1 MEPLDYALAGAL
13 GVSLAA
19 ATGFRVFVPVLV
31 AAVAARFGL
40 VQLPAQLHWMAG
52 NLSILM
58 LAVAAA
64 AEVAAY
70 YIPGVDNV
78 LDALVAPLAVVAG
91 TMMVAAPLWELPPV
105 LKWTAAI
112 VAGGGAAGLTQGLTS
127 VLRAKST
134 LTTGG
139 LANPVV
145 ATAELGGS
153 LLLSVLAVLVPL
165 AAVAVLVSCLLL
177 LWRWMRRLAARAP

>member
-1 MEPLDYALAGAL
+1 MNTLEYVLAGAL

-31 AAVAARFGL
+31 AAIAARFGFL
-40 VQLPAQLHWMAG
+40 HLPEQVSWLG
-52 NLSILM
+52 SNLAILM

-78 LDALVAPLAVVAG
+78 LDALVTPLAVVAG
-91 TMMVAAPLWELPPV
+91 TMMVAAPLWDLPPV
-105 LKWTAAI
+105 LKWSAAI

-127 VLRAKST
+127 LLRAKST
-134 LTTGG
+134 IATGG

-153 LLLSVLAVLVPL
+153 VVLSVMAVLLPL
-165 AAVAVLVSCLLL
+165 LAFALFVVCVVM
-177 LWRWMRRLAARAP
+177 LWRWVRRLAARAV